1 MLICIFDYLTT
12 LESLI
17 CKYSFALLSAFFP
30 PTEFSTACSAA
41 SHLALQIAIYST
53 QNLLGNDGIHFL
65 CFWSC
70 WWCVFCLFLGLIPYF
85 IFSSQEI
92 FSLHWIRCEDFLE
105 SFKWQNIFRKITAWR
120 KKQRSAV
127 GSHWYYALSLEGLD
141 TGSLKELN
149 SSRLSLI
156 IRVLEIRLILKVQE
170 QNCER
175 NPILYRRD
183 CLSTLWSP
191 ERKFLTIHP
200 LIKRIH
206 LTSFICWRN
215 MRLYILRFWLWS

>member
-1 MLICIFDYLTT
+1 MQKIGFLKNSTLWYQISQVLICIFDYLTT

-85 IFSSQEI
+85 VFFKSGNLQSTLNQMWR
-92 FSLHWIRCEDFLE
+92 LG

-127 GSHWYYALSLEGLD
+127 GSHWY
-141 TGSLKELN
+141 
-149 SSRLSLI
+149 
-156 IRVLEIRLILKVQE
+156 
-170 QNCER
+170 
-175 NPILYRRD
+175 
-183 CLSTLWSP
+183 W
-191 ERKFLTIHP
+191 H
-200 LIKRIH
+200 
-206 LTSFICWRN
+206 
-215 MRLYILRFWLWS
+215 

>member
-1 MLICIFDYLTT
+1 MGKAWFRTVCLFNNKNPNMQKIGFLKKLNSLWYQISQVLICIFDYLTT

-85 IFSSQEI
+85 VFSSQEI
-92 FSLHWIRCEDFLE
+92 FSLHWIRCEDLEVLSGKIFLE
-105 SFKWQNIFRKITAWR
+105 K
-120 KKQRSAV
+120 
-127 GSHWYYALSLEGLD
+127 SLHEEKNNG
-141 TGSLKELN
+141 
-149 SSRLSLI
+149 
-156 IRVLEIRLILKVQE
+156 VQ
-170 QNCER
+170 
-175 NPILYRRD
+175 
-183 CLSTLWSP
+183 
-191 ERKFLTIHP
+191 
-200 LIKRIH
+200 
-206 LTSFICWRN
+206 
-215 MRLYILRFWLWS
+215 